1 MLKPSARKPLP
12 NLTEVFCFSTVDE
25 HRLLAGR
32 NTSELDEQFLFDAAL
47 SVEANQ
53 TGRPLYGNGA
63 RRPVWSRTSDQLK
76 DGCDQLIK
84 HTQKDATSI
93 RNCEQRTNG
102 ECSSKASR
110 VLTSTRSFCGLME
123 MWPETRRRTVF
134 TVQSKGTQRHTKV
147 IKATDAP
154 GLQIVTRSDL
164 CVFFL
169 FGFHSMGPCDT
180 EPKNPHADSFQLADL
195 GCVRCVSVHYTLHP
209 VRNHHGS
216 RVSSPHHL

>member
-1 MLKPSARKPLP
+1 MNTDFWREETPLNSTNNFYSMQHSPLKRIKQVDLYTEMAREGRYGLELVISSK
-12 NLTEVFCFSTVDE
+12 TVVISSS
-25 HRLLAGR
+25 
-32 NTSELDEQFLFDAAL
+32 NTPKK
-47 SVEANQ
+47 
-53 TGRPLYGNGA
+53 TPPLYGTAN
-63 RRPVWSRTSDQLK
+63 SERTVNVQAK
-76 DGCDQLIK
+76 R
-84 HTQKDATSI
+84 H
-93 RNCEQRTNG
+93 
-102 ECSSKASR
+102 
-110 VLTSTRSFCGLME
+110 VTSTRSFCGLME